1 MANVT
6 ELVVYPT
13 ATPSTVIVT
22 GTSPYW
28 QWFESVFWV
37 IILVIILIIVY
48 VIIKEIRLMSNT
60 RRLAEIDLEK
70 EKLSLMKAEMAQR
83 GLPFFRVSPEKLEEI
98 RKLDEENVNL
108 ETDIFAKHNVVDK
121 RIQRLEDKVKISK
134 LDRLVERIKDEEKK
148 IG

>member
-1 MANVT
+1 MA
-6 ELVVYPT
+6 E
-13 ATPSTVIVT
+13 VIVVSPT
-22 GTSPYW
+22 PTPTPIVIQTTSPYW
-28 QWFESVFWV
+28 NWFTSVFWI

-48 VIIKEIRLMSNT
+48 LIIKEIRVMRNT
-60 RRLAEIDLEK
+60 SRLAEIDLEK
-70 EKLSLMKAEMAQR
+70 EKINLMKAEMAQR
-83 GLPFFRVSPEKLEEI
+83 GLPFFRVAPEKLEEI
-98 RKLDEENVNL
+98 RKLDEENTIL

>member
-1 MANVT
+1 MA
-6 ELVVYPT
+6 EVVVIPT
-13 ATPSTVIVT
+13 PTTYII
-22 GTSPYW
+22 SPYW
-28 QWFESVFWV
+28 DWFQTVFWIIILV
-37 IILVIILIIVY
+37 IILVIIYYIF
-48 VIIKEIRLMSNT
+48 KEIRIMT
-60 RRLAEIDLEK
+60 VTKRLAEIDLEK
-70 EKLSLMKAEMAQR
+70 EKLNLMKAEMSQR
-83 GLPFFRVSPEKLEEI
+83 GLPFFRVAPEKLEEI